1 MPSDHELKRCIDL
14 KPRLRTALLVAVLL
28 SIVPPLSYAMV
39 SMGYLGSHAAF
50 VAELQAGRLSKY
62 IYTHERM
69 WRYQKVRL
77 AEILEL
83 DSAQLAVTG
92 LSIYNAGGEQVLAV
106 GRRPGALSLTRSA
119 PLVSAG
125 RQVGRTDVSL
135 PLNDLAFEV
144 LVLSILSVLFGVSA
158 YFARSRPL
166 HSLSQAI
173 TQLEAFSRDLE
184 GRTAQL
190 YEAQSLGRIGDW
202 SYGFGDRTLWWS
214 DEIYR
219 LLGYDR
225 QGFVPLHAAVL
236 ALYADDGAER
246 LIESQRQARKTGA
259 VSTVDLKVRRGDG
272 TIGHFAITTKT
283 RCDDAGRPT
292 GIYGTI
298 QDITDRKQAEAQ
310 LETLAYHDPLT
321 GLANR
326 ALFQRHL
333 DDMIGRCA
341 RSDLRGALLLLDL
354 DRFKDVND
362 TMGHTIG
369 DALLVKIA
377 HLLARTLG
385 HDHFI
390 ARLGGDE
397 FAIVVEG
404 RRGGA
409 DVEAI
414 AATVLEVISGTVLVD
429 QVEIAIG
436 TSIGIARVLDHGA
449 GVTEL
454 LRNADLALYRAKE
467 EGRGRSVMFE
477 PGMDEAVQQKVA
489 FANELRVALQDDI
502 GLALHYQPQIDL
514 ASRRVSGFEAL
525 IRWTHPTLGTI
536 PPSVFIPIAE
546 SSHLICDIGSWVLRR
561 AVVQAKAWLDAGAP
575 PREMAINISVAQ
587 LWSTD
592 LADDVGRVL
601 AETGYPP
608 ELLCLEL
615 TESLLVDQEETR
627 VRAVL
632 KALKAHGV
640 VLALDDFGTGFSSLG
655 YLTQLPFDKLKIDRI
670 FIDGVTTSERRTEL
684 LRGIIGLGRGL
695 GMTTVAE
702 GAETPEEVE
711 LLRDLGCDVVQGFVY
726 ARPSPAPEALTF
738 ALRQDAVALT
748 AAPAAMAQPGP
759 GRRARG

>member
-1 MPSDHELKRCIDL
+1 MPSDHELTQSIAL
-14 KPRLRTALLVAVLL
+14 EPRLRTALVVAVLL
-28 SIVPPLSYAMV
+28 AIVPPLTYAMV
-39 SMGYLGSHAAF
+39 SLGYLGAHAAF

-62 IYTHERM
+62 IYTHEKM

-83 DSAQLAVTG
+83 DDAQLSVTG
-92 LSIYNAGGEQVLAV
+92 LSIYDADGKQVLAV
-106 GRRPGALSLTRSA
+106 GLRPGTLSLTRRA

-125 RQVGRTDVSL
+125 RQVGWTDVSL
-135 PLNDLAFEV
+135 PLTHLALEV
-144 LVLSILSVLFGVSA
+144 LTLSILSTLFGISA
-158 YFARSRPL
+158 YFARARPL
-166 HSLSQAI
+166 HSLNRAI
-173 TQLEAFSRDLE
+173 TQLEDFSHDLKT
-184 GRTAQL
+184 RTAQL

-225 QGFVPLHAAVL
+225 ASFVPRYTAVM
-236 ALYADDGAER
+236 AIYAEDGAEQ
-246 LIESQRQARKTGA
+246 LIQSQKQARKTGA

-272 TIGHFAITTKT
+272 TIGQFAITTKT
-283 RCDDAGRPT
+283 RYDDTGKAT

-298 QDITDRKQAEAQ
+298 QDITDRKEAEAQ
-310 LETLAYHDPLT
+310 LEQLAYHDPLT

-341 RSDLRGALLLLDL
+341 RSGSGGALLLLDL

-397 FAIVVEG
+397 FAIVVECG
-404 RRGGA
+404 AGGP
-409 DVEAI
+409 DVESI
-414 AATVLEVISGTVLVD
+414 AASVLESISGTVFLE

-436 TSIGIARVLDHGA
+436 TSIGIARVLEHGA

-477 PGMDEAVQQKVA
+477 PGMDDAVQQKVA
-489 FANELRVALQDDI
+489 FANELRTALHEDA
-502 GLALHYQPQIDL
+502 GLSLHYQPQIDL
-514 ASRRVSGFEAL
+514 ASGRVTGFEAL
-525 IRWTHPTLGTI
+525 IRWTHPTLGNI

-546 SSHLICDIGSWVLRR
+546 SSHLICDIGSWVLRH

-575 PREMAINISVAQ
+575 PREMAVNISVAQ

-592 LADDVGRVL
+592 LVNDVGRVL

-627 VRAVL
+627 VRSVL
-632 KALKAHGV
+632 KALKQHGV

-670 FIDGVTTSERRTEL
+670 FIDGVTASGRRTEL

-711 LLRDLGCDVVQGFVY
+711 LLRELGCDVVQGFVY

-738 ALRQDAVALT
+738 ALRQDAAALSAPQT
-748 AAPAAMAQPGP
+748 APSQPVSP
-759 GRRARG
+759 RRAHG